1 MNHTGLWKLLLLAL
15 SLTVALT
22 TPVHALEATATVEA
36 EQAESSS
43 EADYGSTMESIP
55 LLTVSRS

>member
-22 TPVHALEATATVEA
+22 TPVHALEARATVEA
-36 EQAESSS
+36 EHAESSS
-43 EADYGSTMESIP
+43 EADYGSAMESIP